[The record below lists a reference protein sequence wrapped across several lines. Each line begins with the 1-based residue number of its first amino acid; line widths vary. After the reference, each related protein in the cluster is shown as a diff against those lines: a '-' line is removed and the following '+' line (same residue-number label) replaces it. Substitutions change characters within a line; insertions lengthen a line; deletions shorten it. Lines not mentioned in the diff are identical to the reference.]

1 MNLGG
6 GPMKIRVVHPN
17 VGELSF
23 PLEWGDT
30 VAIGRRGGSVD
41 YEFNWDRRISRNHAR
56 LSVKENQLW
65 FEDLGSKNGSWH
77 AEHKLKGPVCLDP
90 GMTVLVGE
98 TVLCVPT
105 IDELEA
111 AEQWNDDTQSN
122 GMASVHG
129 ENSLG
134 EVLSTD
140 DLRTDASPKP
150 EPARPALPD
159 PRQHARFVADRKVE
173 VRTENRKQLGELWLR
188 DISKGGL
195 FVETE
200 TPPPSGTKLEV
211 SLSTPHGRLQLSGK
225 VVHVI
230 CPERARDYGTNPGV
244 GLQFTNLNDK
254 TKQAIQAYVDGLAT
268 QLAVIIEA
276 PVDAAPLTPV
286 ARPELLQAAEE
297 ARTFLNVVENQD
309 VYKALKMPS
318 TSSTEELNQKLNALC
333 TYFSSFNQAAPPP
346 QATRLK
352 AAISV
357 IERTRRLMN
366 RPSAR
371 LEYDFRKGHH
381 RVHERLALAKTGDG
395 PNLELLRRAWQRAKP
410 EGVDRSAHMMKRA
423 FASRQRRDFPEAIS
437 AGKRALELN
446 PFFEELRSTIN
457 AWEDLLHRGVS
468 P

>member
-1 MNLGG
+1 
-6 GPMKIRVVHPN
+6 MKIKIIHPN

-56 LSVKENQLW
+56 LSVKDNQLW

-111 AEQWNDDTQSN
+111 AQQWNDDTQSN
-122 GMASVHG
+122 TMTSVHG
-129 ENSLG
+129 ESSLG
-134 EVLSTD
+134 DALSTE

-150 EPARPALPD
+150 EPKRPALPD

-173 VRTENRKQLGELWLR
+173 VRTENREQLGELWLR

-195 FVETE
+195 FVESA

-211 SLSTPHGRLQLSGK
+211 DLSTPHGTLRLSGK

-230 CPERARDYGTNPGV
+230 CPDRAKEYGSAPGV
-244 GLQFTNLNDK
+244 GLQFTNLNDT
-254 TKQAIQAYVDGLAT
+254 TKRAIQAYVDGLAT
-268 QLAVIIEA
+268 QLAVMIEA
-276 PVDAAPLTPV
+276 PVDATLTPV

-297 ARTFLNVVENQD
+297 ARAFLNTVENQD
-309 VYKALKMPS
+309 VYQALKMPANS
-318 TSSTEELNQKLNALC
+318 PADQLNQKLDALR
-333 TYFSSFNQAAPPP
+333 TYFSSFGQNAPPP

-352 AAISV
+352 AAIAV

-366 RPSAR
+366 RPGAR
-371 LEYDFRKGHH
+371 LEYDFQKGHH
-381 RVHERLALAKTGDG
+381 RVLERLALAKTGDG
-395 PNLELLRRAWQRAKP
+395 PNLELLRRSWQRAMP
-410 EGVDRSAHMMKRA
+410 EGVDRSAHMMRKA

-457 AWEDLLHRGVS
+457 AWEELLHRGVS